1 MYDLSKIN
9 LNFMKKT
16 ADDQLNEYK
25 NFDASDLVDLTDIL
39 LEKNSYARKLHDQLL
54 EIIMRPEIQEG
65 KIKMILP

>member
-16 ADDQLNEYK
+16 ADDQLNEYED
-25 NFDASDLVDLTDIL
+25 FDASDLVDLTDIL

-54 EIIMRPEIQEG
+54 EIIMRPEIREG
-65 KIKMILP
+65 KIKMI